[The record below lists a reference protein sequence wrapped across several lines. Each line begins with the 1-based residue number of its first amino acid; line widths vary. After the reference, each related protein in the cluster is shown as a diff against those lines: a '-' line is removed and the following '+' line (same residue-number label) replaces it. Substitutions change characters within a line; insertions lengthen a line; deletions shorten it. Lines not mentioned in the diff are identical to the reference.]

1 MAGDGPP
8 GGGRIFLSGGE
19 GTRLPAHRRARL
31 GLSRT
36 FQVTNLFAGL
46 SVLDN
51 VRLAAQAGQPGRWRR
66 LGPVRPGDR
75 VGLAAMEAL
84 ERAGIAARAGDRVAE
99 LSHGEQ
105 RQLEVALALA
115 TSPKLLLLDEP
126 AAGLSAGERS
136 RLRELLGSLPDS
148 LPLLLIEH
156 DMTLALSLADEVLR
170 GLSLTV
176 AAGELLALLGRNGMG
191 KTTLLRAVCGLRPPT
206 PTGGSVRVA
215 GEEVTG
221 LPAYQV
227 ARRGVSLVPQG
238 RRVFGSLTVEEN
250 LRIAARPGDW
260 DLDGVSS
267 RGGGGAVAWP
277 APRPPP
283 RDAPPI
289 LRELVGLEKGAR

>member
-1 MAGDGPP
+1 MADGQTEPVLRLEGVSRRFGGLVAVDGVSLMLGPRRRLAVIGPNGAGKTTLFRLIAGDVPP
-8 GGGRIFLSGGE
+8 SQGRIFLFGRE
-19 GTRLPAHRRARL
+19 VTRLPAHRRARL

-36 FQVTNLFAGL
+36 FQVSNLFAGL
-46 SVLDN
+46 SVVDN

-156 DMTLALSLADEVLR
+156 DMTLALSLADEVLCLHNGRPIAHGPPDRVR
-170 GLSLTV
+170 GDPTV
-176 AAGELLALLGRNGMG
+176 QAVYLGR
-191 KTTLLRAVCGLRPPT
+191 
-206 PTGGSVRVA
+206 
-215 GEEVTG
+215 
-221 LPAYQV
+221 
-227 ARRGVSLVPQG
+227 
-238 RRVFGSLTVEEN
+238 TV
-250 LRIAARPGDW
+250 
-260 DLDGVSS
+260 
-267 RGGGGAVAWP
+267 
-277 APRPPP
+277 
-283 RDAPPI
+283 DA
-289 LRELVGLEKGAR
+289 

>member
-1 MAGDGPP
+1 LADGQTEPVLRLEGVSRRFGGLVAVDGVSLTLGPRRRLAVIGPNGAGKTTLFRLIAGDVPP
-8 GGGRIFLSGGE
+8 SQGRIFLFGRE
-19 GTRLPAHRRARL
+19 VTRLPAHRRARL

-156 DMTLALSLADEVLR
+156 DMTLALSLADEVLCLHNGR
-170 GLSLTV
+170 PIALGPPDRVRRDPTV
-176 AAGELLALLGRNGMG
+176 QAVYLGR
-191 KTTLLRAVCGLRPPT
+191 
-206 PTGGSVRVA
+206 
-215 GEEVTG
+215 
-221 LPAYQV
+221 
-227 ARRGVSLVPQG
+227 
-238 RRVFGSLTVEEN
+238 TV
-250 LRIAARPGDW
+250 
-260 DLDGVSS
+260 
-267 RGGGGAVAWP
+267 
-277 APRPPP
+277 
-283 RDAPPI
+283 DA
-289 LRELVGLEKGAR
+289 

>member
-1 MAGDGPP
+1 MADGQTEPVLRLEGVSRRFGGLVAVDGVSLTLGPRRRLAVIGPNGAGKTTLFRLIAGDVPP
-8 GGGRIFLSGGE
+8 SQGRIFLFGRE
-19 GTRLPAHRRARL
+19 VTRLPAHRRARL

-36 FQVTNLFAGL
+36 FQVSNLFAGL

-156 DMTLALSLADEVLR
+156 DMTLALSLADEVLCLHNGRPIALGPPDRVR
-170 GLSLTV
+170 GDPTV
-176 AAGELLALLGRNGMG
+176 QAVYLGR
-191 KTTLLRAVCGLRPPT
+191 
-206 PTGGSVRVA
+206 
-215 GEEVTG
+215 
-221 LPAYQV
+221 
-227 ARRGVSLVPQG
+227 
-238 RRVFGSLTVEEN
+238 TV
-250 LRIAARPGDW
+250 
-260 DLDGVSS
+260 
-267 RGGGGAVAWP
+267 
-277 APRPPP
+277 
-283 RDAPPI
+283 DA
-289 LRELVGLEKGAR
+289 

>member
-1 MAGDGPP
+1 LADGQTEPVLRLEGVSRRFGGLVAVDGVSLTLGPRRRLAIIGPNGAGKTTLFRLIAGDVPP
-8 GGGRIFLSGGE
+8 SQGRIFLFGRE
-19 GTRLPAHRRARL
+19 VTRLPAHRRARL

-156 DMTLALSLADEVLR
+156 DMTLALSLADEVLCLHNGRPIALGPPDRVR
-170 GLSLTV
+170 GDPTV
-176 AAGELLALLGRNGMG
+176 QAVYLGR
-191 KTTLLRAVCGLRPPT
+191 
-206 PTGGSVRVA
+206 
-215 GEEVTG
+215 
-221 LPAYQV
+221 
-227 ARRGVSLVPQG
+227 
-238 RRVFGSLTVEEN
+238 TV
-250 LRIAARPGDW
+250 
-260 DLDGVSS
+260 
-267 RGGGGAVAWP
+267 
-277 APRPPP
+277 
-283 RDAPPI
+283 DA
-289 LRELVGLEKGAR
+289 

>member
-1 MAGDGPP
+1 MADGQTEPVLRLEGVSRRFGGLVAVDGVSLTLGPRRRLAVIGPNGAGKTTLFRLIAGDVPP
-8 GGGRIFLSGGE
+8 SQGRIFLFGRE
-19 GTRLPAHRRARL
+19 VTRLPAHRRARL

-36 FQVTNLFAGL
+36 FQVSNLFAGL

-51 VRLAAQAGQPGRWRR
+51 VRLAAQAGQQGRWRR

-126 AAGLSAGERS
+126 AAGLPAGERS

-156 DMTLALSLADEVLR
+156 DMTLALSLADEVLCLHNGRPIALGPPDRVR
-170 GLSLTV
+170 GDPTV
-176 AAGELLALLGRNGMG
+176 Q
-191 KTTLLRAVCGLRPPT
+191 AVYL
-206 PTGGSVRVA
+206 
-215 GEEVTG
+215 
-221 LPAYQV
+221 
-227 ARRGVSLVPQG
+227 G
-238 RRVFGSLTVEEN
+238 RRV
-250 LRIAARPGDW
+250 
-260 DLDGVSS
+260 
-267 RGGGGAVAWP
+267 
-277 APRPPP
+277 
-283 RDAPPI
+283 DA
-289 LRELVGLEKGAR
+289 

>member
-1 MAGDGPP
+1 LADGQTEPVLRLEGVSRRFGGLVAVDGISLTLGPRRRLAVIGPNGAGKTTLFRLIAGDVPP
-8 GGGRIFLSGGE
+8 SQGRIFLFGRE
-19 GTRLPAHRRARL
+19 VTRLPAHRRARL

-36 FQVTNLFAGL
+36 FQVSNLFAGL

-156 DMTLALSLADEVLR
+156 DMTLALSLADEVLCLHNGRPIALGPPDRVR
-170 GLSLTV
+170 GDPTV
-176 AAGELLALLGRNGMG
+176 QAVYLGR
-191 KTTLLRAVCGLRPPT
+191 
-206 PTGGSVRVA
+206 
-215 GEEVTG
+215 
-221 LPAYQV
+221 
-227 ARRGVSLVPQG
+227 
-238 RRVFGSLTVEEN
+238 TV
-250 LRIAARPGDW
+250 
-260 DLDGVSS
+260 
-267 RGGGGAVAWP
+267 
-277 APRPPP
+277 
-283 RDAPPI
+283 DA
-289 LRELVGLEKGAR
+289 

>member
-1 MAGDGPP
+1 MADGQTEPVLRLEGVSRRFGGLVAVDVVSLTLGPRRRLAVIGPNGAGKTTLFRLIAGDVPP
-8 GGGRIFLSGGE
+8 SQGRIFLFGQE
-19 GTRLPAHRRARL
+19 VTRLPAYRRARL

-36 FQVTNLFAGL
+36 FQVSNLFAGL

-156 DMTLALSLADEVLR
+156 DMTLALSLADEVLCLHNGRPIALGPPDRVR
-170 GLSLTV
+170 GDPTV
-176 AAGELLALLGRNGMG
+176 QAVYLGR
-191 KTTLLRAVCGLRPPT
+191 
-206 PTGGSVRVA
+206 
-215 GEEVTG
+215 
-221 LPAYQV
+221 
-227 ARRGVSLVPQG
+227 
-238 RRVFGSLTVEEN
+238 TV
-250 LRIAARPGDW
+250 
-260 DLDGVSS
+260 
-267 RGGGGAVAWP
+267 
-277 APRPPP
+277 
-283 RDAPPI
+283 DA
-289 LRELVGLEKGAR
+289 

>member
-1 MAGDGPP
+1 LADGQTEPVLRLEGVSRRFGGLVAVDGVSLMLGPRRRLAVIGPNGAGKTTLFRLIAGDVPP
-8 GGGRIFLSGGE
+8 SQGRIFLFGRE
-19 GTRLPAHRRARL
+19 VTRLPAHRRARL

-115 TSPKLLLLDEP
+115 TSPRLLLLDEP

-156 DMTLALSLADEVLR
+156 DMTLALSLADEVLCLHNGRPIALGPPDRVR
-170 GLSLTV
+170 GDPTV
-176 AAGELLALLGRNGMG
+176 QAVYLGR
-191 KTTLLRAVCGLRPPT
+191 
-206 PTGGSVRVA
+206 
-215 GEEVTG
+215 
-221 LPAYQV
+221 
-227 ARRGVSLVPQG
+227 
-238 RRVFGSLTVEEN
+238 TV
-250 LRIAARPGDW
+250 
-260 DLDGVSS
+260 
-267 RGGGGAVAWP
+267 
-277 APRPPP
+277 
-283 RDAPPI
+283 DA
-289 LRELVGLEKGAR
+289 

>member
-1 MAGDGPP
+1 LADGQTEPVLRLEGVSRRFGGLVAVDGVSLTLGPRRRLAVIGPNGAGKTTLFRVIAGDVPP
-8 GGGRIFLSGGE
+8 SQGRIFLFGRE
-19 GTRLPAHRRARL
+19 VTRLPAHRRARL

-36 FQVTNLFAGL
+36 FQVSNLFAGL

-115 TSPKLLLLDEP
+115 TGPRLLLLDEP

-156 DMTLALSLADEVLR
+156 DMTLALSLADEVLCLHNGRPIALGPPDRVR
-170 GLSLTV
+170 GDPTV
-176 AAGELLALLGRNGMG
+176 QAVYLGR
-191 KTTLLRAVCGLRPPT
+191 
-206 PTGGSVRVA
+206 
-215 GEEVTG
+215 
-221 LPAYQV
+221 
-227 ARRGVSLVPQG
+227 
-238 RRVFGSLTVEEN
+238 TV
-250 LRIAARPGDW
+250 
-260 DLDGVSS
+260 
-267 RGGGGAVAWP
+267 
-277 APRPPP
+277 
-283 RDAPPI
+283 DA
-289 LRELVGLEKGAR
+289 

>member
-1 MAGDGPP
+1 MADGQTEPVLRLEGVSRRFGGLVAVDGVSLTLGPRRRLAVIGPNGAGKTTLFRLIAGDVPP
-8 GGGRIFLSGGE
+8 SQGRIFLFGRE
-19 GTRLPAHRRARL
+19 VTRLPAHRRARL

-36 FQVTNLFAGL
+36 FQVSNLFAGL

-51 VRLAAQAGQPGRWRR
+51 VRLAAQAGQPGYWRR

-156 DMTLALSLADEVLR
+156 DMTLALSLADEVLCLHNGRPIALGPPDRVR
-170 GLSLTV
+170 GDPTV
-176 AAGELLALLGRNGMG
+176 Q
-191 KTTLLRAVCGLRPPT
+191 AVYL
-206 PTGGSVRVA
+206 
-215 GEEVTG
+215 
-221 LPAYQV
+221 
-227 ARRGVSLVPQG
+227 G
-238 RRVFGSLTVEEN
+238 RRV
-250 LRIAARPGDW
+250 
-260 DLDGVSS
+260 
-267 RGGGGAVAWP
+267 
-277 APRPPP
+277 
-283 RDAPPI
+283 DA
-289 LRELVGLEKGAR
+289 

>member
-1 MAGDGPP
+1 LADGQTEPVLRLEGVSRRFGGLVAVDGVSLTLGPRRRLAVIGPNGAGKTTLFRLIAGDVPP
-8 GGGRIFLSGGE
+8 SQGRIFLFGRE
-19 GTRLPAHRRARL
+19 VTRLPAHRRARL

-36 FQVTNLFAGL
+36 FQVSNLFAGL

-51 VRLAAQAGQPGRWRR
+51 ARLAAQAGQPGRWRR

-115 TSPKLLLLDEP
+115 TLPRLLLLDEP

-156 DMTLALSLADEVLR
+156 DMTLALSLADEVLCLHNGRPIALGPPDRVR
-170 GLSLTV
+170 GDPTV
-176 AAGELLALLGRNGMG
+176 QAVYLGR
-191 KTTLLRAVCGLRPPT
+191 
-206 PTGGSVRVA
+206 
-215 GEEVTG
+215 
-221 LPAYQV
+221 
-227 ARRGVSLVPQG
+227 
-238 RRVFGSLTVEEN
+238 TV
-250 LRIAARPGDW
+250 
-260 DLDGVSS
+260 
-267 RGGGGAVAWP
+267 
-277 APRPPP
+277 
-283 RDAPPI
+283 DA
-289 LRELVGLEKGAR
+289 

>member
-1 MAGDGPP
+1 LADGQTEPVLRLEGVSRRFGGLVAVDGVSLTLGPRRRLAVIGPNGAGKTTLFRLIAGDVPP
-8 GGGRIFLSGGE
+8 SQGRIFLFGQE
-19 GTRLPAHRRARL
+19 VTRLPAHRRARL

-156 DMTLALSLADEVLR
+156 DMTLALSLADEVLCLHNGR
-170 GLSLTV
+170 PIALGPPDRVRRDPTV
-176 AAGELLALLGRNGMG
+176 QAVYLGR
-191 KTTLLRAVCGLRPPT
+191 
-206 PTGGSVRVA
+206 
-215 GEEVTG
+215 
-221 LPAYQV
+221 
-227 ARRGVSLVPQG
+227 
-238 RRVFGSLTVEEN
+238 TV
-250 LRIAARPGDW
+250 
-260 DLDGVSS
+260 
-267 RGGGGAVAWP
+267 
-277 APRPPP
+277 
-283 RDAPPI
+283 DA
-289 LRELVGLEKGAR
+289 